1 MGAVA
6 TFNLTAFLARYPE
19 FTPAA
24 SYTGVNSTNGPLFF
38 GEATVYWRND
48 GSGPVIDPITQQTFL
63 NQLTAH
69 VAMLA
74 IGTVQ
79 SPASGLVGRISS
91 AGQGSVNVSA
101 DYSGTPG
108 TLAWFN
114 QTSYGAAF
122 AQASAAYRTMRYR
135 PRRGRFMGPVGGYP
149 GGGGSFW

>member
-24 SYTGVNSTNGPLFF
+24 PYTGVNSTNGPLFF

-48 GSGPVIDPITQQTFL
+48 GNGPVCDPFTQQTFL
-63 NQLTAH
+63 NMLTAH

-74 IGTVQ
+74 VGTVQ
-79 SPASGLVGRISS
+79 SPMSGLVGRISS
-91 AGQGSVNVSA
+91 AGQGSVNVSTDMPA
-101 DYSGTPG
+101 MP
-108 TLAWFN
+108 
-114 QTSYGAAF
+114 QGAAYF
-122 AQASAAYRTMRYR
+122 QQTQYGLDFWAASAAYRTMRYR